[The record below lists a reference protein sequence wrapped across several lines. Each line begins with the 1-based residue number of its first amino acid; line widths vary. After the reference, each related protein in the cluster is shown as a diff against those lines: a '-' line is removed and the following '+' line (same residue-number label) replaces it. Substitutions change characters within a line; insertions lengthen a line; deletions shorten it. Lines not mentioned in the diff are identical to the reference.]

1 MTKTFRPLS
10 ITKSRGQRKPRNSG
24 SPASHDVHQGGS
36 SELIS
41 SHGQA
46 VVVSTPPLESAGFLG
61 PTSYRSLMREGVSDS
76 DPGVADTDR
85 TTYTIDPRQLDL
97 GLKILDFLA
106 DNAILVRGLVRQVYQ
121 IGRTPII
128 PEVLMLPA
136 LEMLWDIFGDYI
148 AQDEPSRLRTV
159 VRVFENSYQQ
169 VPGKLAMHAGELCQW
184 ISGKNARWETIGS
197 VMQIATMGLIH
208 TPERDATRID
218 PQQRSKDVV
227 LAQMLEVTDQL
238 LPLSNALP
246 VVNQLMVCL
255 KYYQMMLASQRF
267 GDSSRWLYSSLGE
280 LSSCIY
286 ATGIHQYDIPTGRYP
301 GFIDLWRRRC
311 FAVVYSMDKT
321 IATILGRP
329 PSLTRHYC
337 VLKPPLDIDDDIDT
351 SYYEQSLQMLDSNG
365 WNTDGKRR
373 PSTIVRL
380 RFLLATIRE
389 EILELHLGV
398 NYVDIEGKTSNILQ
412 NLHAIWDTCPN
423 HMKYSPDMW
432 NEQMPCQDVIAL
444 LSIYL
449 DYLHS
454 IFLLHRFAAQGCQR
468 EKPKELLLVAKTI
481 LSTVLVINEHRE
493 RSREVRSDFSSIF
506 LPYGL
511 PSAEL
516 LATELLQ
523 SSNSILSPTYPGLP
537 RAEIIRE
544 LTLYIS
550 CLSWVARPGSGNL
563 GFCKKVKA
571 KLTRILDQ
579 ILDPSYVAPGSTG
592 NDTGTSSDV
601 SWAFPELHDNDFT
614 INNLLH
620 SDDGSNWDPGFDLF
634 CGPVF

>member
-1 MTKTFRPLS
+1 M
-10 ITKSRGQRKPRNSG
+10 N
-24 SPASHDVHQGGS
+24 
-36 SELIS
+36 
-41 SHGQA
+41 A

-61 PTSYRSLMREGVSDS
+61 PTSYRSLMSEGVSDS

-97 GLKILDFLA
+97 GLKVLDFLVE
-106 DNAILVRGLVRQVYQ
+106 NAQLLRGLVRKVYVL
-121 IGRTPII
+121 GRSPII
-128 PEVLMLPA
+128 PEVLMFPA
-136 LEMLWDIFGDYI
+136 LDMLWDLFGDYI

-169 VPGKLAMHAGELCQW
+169 VPAKLAMHAGELSHW
-184 ISGKNARWETIGS
+184 ISGKKVRWETIGS
-197 VMQIATMGLIH
+197 VIQIAIMGLIH
-208 TPERDATRID
+208 MPERDATRID
-218 PQQRSKDVV
+218 PQQRSKDEA
-227 LAQMLEVTDQL
+227 LAQMLEVIDQL

-246 VVNQLMVCL
+246 VVNELMVCL
-255 KYYQMMLASQRF
+255 KYYQLMLASQRF
-267 GDSSRWLYSSLGE
+267 GDSSRWLYSSLGV

-286 ATGIHQYDIPTGRYP
+286 ATGIHQYDIPTGRHP
-301 GFIDLWRRRC
+301 GFIDLWQRRC

-329 PSLTRHYC
+329 PSMTRHYC
-337 VLKPPLDIDDDIDT
+337 VLKPPLDIDDDVDPPN
-351 SYYEQSLQMLDSNG
+351 YERSLQMLDSNG

-380 RFLLATIRE
+380 RFLLATVRE

-412 NLHAIWDTCPN
+412 SLQSIWDTCPS
-423 HMKYSPDMW
+423 HMKYSPEMW
-432 NEQMPCQDVIAL
+432 NEQMPCQDIVAL
-444 LSIYL
+444 LSVYL

-454 IFLLHRFAAQGCQR
+454 IFLLHRFATQECQN
-468 EKPKELLLVAKTI
+468 EIPKELLLVAKTI

-493 RSREVRSDFSSIF
+493 RAKEVRSDFSSIF

-523 SSNSILSPTYPGLP
+523 SSNPLLSRPTYPGLP

-579 ILDPSYVAPGSTG
+579 ILDPSYVAPDSSGNHGGS
-592 NDTGTSSDV
+592 SSDV
-601 SWAFPELHDNDFT
+601 SWAFPELLDSDFT
-614 INNLLH
+614 INSLLH

>member
-1 MTKTFRPLS
+1 MTRTFRPLS
-10 ITKSRGQRKPRNSG
+10 VTKSRGQRKPRNSG
-24 SPASHDVHQGGS
+24 SPASHDAHQGGS

-148 AQDEPSRLRTV
+148 AQEEPARLRTV

-184 ISGKNARWETIGS
+184 ISGKNVRWETIGS

-218 PQQRSKDVV
+218 PQQRCKDVV

-246 VVNQLMVCL
+246 IVNQLMVCL

-337 VLKPPLDIDDDIDT
+337 VLKPPLDIDDDIDI
-351 SYYEQSLQMLDSNG
+351 SNYEQSLQMLDSNG

-373 PSTIVRL
+373 PSTILRL

-412 NLHAIWDTCPN
+412 SLHAIWDMCPN

-432 NEQMPCQDVIAL
+432 NEQMPCQDIIAL

-523 SSNSILSPTYPGLP
+523 SSNSVLSPTYPGLP

-544 LTLYIS
+544 LTVYIS